1 MSTLS
6 RRWIAIGAI
15 LAAISVGL
23 GAYGAHGLK
32 DTLARAGFA
41 GDDLVHR
48 LAIFETAVRY
58 QMFHAIALV
67 LTGFALQHRDSPW
80 WRFAPWAFLT
90 GIILFSGLL
99 KVLTFADSKWNWLGA
114 VVPLGGLSMIVGWLA
129 LAVGA
134 MRNATPDRRN

>member
-15 LAAISVGL
+15 LAAIGVGL

-32 DTLARAGFA
+32 DTLARLGYS
-41 GDDLVHR
+41 GDDLTHR

-67 LTGFALQHRDSPW
+67 LTGLLLHERDSPA
-80 WRFAPWAFLT
+80 WRFAPWAFLI

-99 KVLTFADSKWNWLGA
+99 KVLTFADPKWNWLGA
-114 VVPLGGLSMIVGWLA
+114 IVPIGGASFIVGWITIAVCA
-129 LAVGA
+129 LKK
-134 MRNATPDRRN
+134 